1 MGVNLFN
8 ETYYLRMNPDVAE
21 AVARGLM
28 TAQEHFD
35 LYGKFENRSP
45 SPFFDPSLY
54 LRANPDVAEAV
65 SNGFINAFEHFM
77 SFGMYEGRA
86 ASNFFNPSVYATAN
100 SDVSAAVAAGM
111 FKSMFEHFLLH
122 GQYEPRNT
130 AAFFDLKG
138 YLDANPDVAEAVRS
152 GHTTG
157 FDHFINH
164 GYAEGRKLGNGIDL
178 AQFASDLKA
187 QAAIRSGDYSGL
199 MDRVAEVAPFLP
211 SFVAPQGYTT
221 PKDTPLPADF
231 TPVGD
236 GKLVVPP
243 GVDAPA
249 VLPPN
254 FEQPAPEPKPNPG
267 GGGGGGTP
275 PVDPLVAAF
284 NAATKPAGLIALIR
298 AHKDELGVAENLALL
313 PESGGRIDA
322 VGAGVKEVWDLFG
335 DFATVDQI
343 KTAVENHVRTELN
356 KKKALDSL
364 YLASLNEAGF
374 VDVVKALA
382 SDRAE
387 IISYYSSLAA
397 ATNSKA
403 GHLRVDALE
412 EELYTVA
419 LAGLATALAD
429 PDKAG
434 SIFTQFQAV
443 RGGYD
448 GSIVTL
454 VNKLYAA
461 HAKADPDVK
470 FLHAVNTALVKDDA
484 ASVINVL
491 AAIKADEGFAIR
503 LGDEIVFP
511 DGQGREK
518 AVALGVIETIQKLG
532 YFSDVA
538 EMKKVIELH
547 IDMEK
552 NKADFIAGAQVAQD
566 SNFVTSFSTMITTL
580 AQDRTNIISFW
591 SNSKDPQGADRAG
604 ELEGDN
610 YTVVLNQIVDH
621 ATARGDSEGAYWSSL
636 ATAFD
641 EINETY
647 TGSVVT
653 LIGQLQMAHTQAL
666 MPEAG

>member
-1 MGVNLFN
+1 
-8 ETYYLRMNPDVAE
+8 MNPDVAE

-100 SDVSAAVAAGM
+100 SDVAAAVAAGM

-187 QAAIRSGDYSGL
+187 QAAIRNADYSEL

-243 GVDAPA
+243 GVNAPA

-343 KTAVENHVRTELN
+343 KTAVEKHVQTELN

-364 YLASLNEAGF
+364 YTTTDVATFTSL
-374 VDVVKALA
+374 VQALA
-382 SDRAE
+382 SDRAD
-387 IISYYSSLAA
+387 IISYYGSLAA
-397 ATNSKA
+397 ETNA
-403 GHLRVDALE
+403 ADGLARVDALE

-429 PDKAG
+429 TDKAG
-434 SIFTQFQAV
+434 SIFAKFQAE
-443 RGGYD
+443 RGGYH

-461 HAKADPDVK
+461 HAEADTNVK
-470 FLHAVNTALVKDDA
+470 FLHSVNTAFVLDENVA
-484 ASVINVL
+484 VTNVL
-491 AAIKADEGFAIR
+491 AAIKVDT
-503 LGDEIVFP
+503 EIAGLLARPAFP
-511 DGQGREK
+511 DGGGREK
-518 AVALGVIETIQKLG
+518 AVALGVIETIKNLG

-538 EMKKVIELH
+538 EMKKVIKLH
-547 IDMEK
+547 IDMEQH
-552 NKADFIAGAQVAQD
+552 KADFIAGAQVAQD
-566 SNFVTSFSTMITTL
+566 SNFVTSFSTMIQNL
-580 AQDRTNIISFW
+580 ADDRAEIIRFW
-591 SNSKDPQGADRAG
+591 STSDDPQGTDRAR

-610 YTVVLNQIVDH
+610 YTVVLNQIVAH
-621 ATARGDSEGAYWSSL
+621 ATTLGGDDVQYWTGL
-636 ATAFD
+636 ASAFD
-641 EINETY
+641 GINKAY
-647 TGSVVT
+647 TGSVVE
-653 LIGQLQMAHTQAL
+653 LIGQLQTAHQAVL
-666 MPEAG
+666 DGV